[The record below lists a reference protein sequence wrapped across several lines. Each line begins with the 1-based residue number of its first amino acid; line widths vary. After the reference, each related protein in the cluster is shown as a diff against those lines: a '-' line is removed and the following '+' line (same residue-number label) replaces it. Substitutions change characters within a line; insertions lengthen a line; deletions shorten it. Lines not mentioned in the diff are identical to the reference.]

1 MIVGCTRS
9 SPFESLH
16 FLCTPTH
23 KKHAPFNKRKIK
35 RRGTHKMYSSAS
47 AKSTENN
54 EDDEDEKTND
64 EKKKKEKSAFTLA
77 EKR

>member
-1 MIVGCTRS
+1 
-9 SPFESLH
+9 
-16 FLCTPTH
+16 
-23 KKHAPFNKRKIK
+23 
-35 RRGTHKMYSSAS
+35 MYSSAS

-77 EKR
+77 EKRYAHFISFFPAILFLHY